1 MAWALRNRHVFP
13 IDVNTADFEMI
24 LRIPGVGARSAKR
37 IIAARRFAPLTTEHL
52 HSFGV
57 VLKRAKFFLTCRGE
71 QRTALGE
78 LTEQQVRRQILFGA
92 GSVRSALVTQ
102 QLDLFAQAS

>member
-1 MAWALRNRHVFP
+1 
-13 IDVNTADFEMI
+13 MI

-37 IIAARRFAPLTTEHL
+37 IIAARRFATLNLETL
-52 HSFGV
+52 RQLGV
-57 VLKRAKFFLTCRGE
+57 VLKRAKYFLTCQG
-71 QRTALGE
+71 QGQGQPVIGE

>member
-1 MAWALRNRHVFP
+1 MFP
-13 IDVNTADFEMI
+13 VDVNTADYEMI

-37 IIAARRFAPLTTEHL
+37 IVAARRFATLNLETL
-52 HSFGV
+52 RQLGV
-57 VLKRAKFFLTCRGE
+57 VLKRAKFFLTCQGG
-71 QRTALGE
+71 QQPILGE
-78 LTEQQVRRQILFGA
+78 LTEQQVRRQILFGS

>member
-1 MAWALRNRHVFP
+1 
-13 IDVNTADFEMI
+13 MI

-37 IIAARRFAPLTTEHL
+37 IVAARRFASLNMEHL
-52 HSFGV
+52 HKFGV
-57 VLKRAKFFLTCRGE
+57 VLKRAKYFLVCRGQNDGTVQRDFDE
-71 QRTALGE
+71 QT
-78 LTEQQVRRQILFGA
+78 VRRQILFGA